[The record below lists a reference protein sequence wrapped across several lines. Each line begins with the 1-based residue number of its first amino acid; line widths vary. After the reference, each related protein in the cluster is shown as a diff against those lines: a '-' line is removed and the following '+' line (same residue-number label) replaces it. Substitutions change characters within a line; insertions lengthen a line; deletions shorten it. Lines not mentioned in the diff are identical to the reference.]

1 VSDWEQIKFDF
12 RKQSSAEGKSMDE
25 VSQKLQ
31 ANNAN
36 IKVFGIGGGGLN
48 AINNMIRSGLTGVEF
63 FAANTDAQ
71 ALASALP
78 TNKIRLG
85 DDITKGRWR

>member
-1 VSDWEQIKFDF
+1 
-12 RKQSSAEGKSMDE
+12 MDE

-48 AINNMIRSGLTGVEF
+48 AINNMIASGLQGQKAACKASTPAIPHAPDPSSSMA
-63 FAANTDAQ
+63 FAALIPPRA
-71 ALASALP
+71 
-78 TNKIRLG
+78 
-85 DDITKGRWR
+85 